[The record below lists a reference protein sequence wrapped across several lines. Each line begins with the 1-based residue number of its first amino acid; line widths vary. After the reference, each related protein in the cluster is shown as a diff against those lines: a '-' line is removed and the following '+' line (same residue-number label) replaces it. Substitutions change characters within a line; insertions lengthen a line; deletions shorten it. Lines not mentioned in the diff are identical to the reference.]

1 MQPHVPGA
9 RKATRSLPLV
19 HDGQPIR
26 VKAGFVALGAAMLA
40 IASWIEV
47 PMVPVPMTM
56 QTYAVLVI
64 GMALGWQVGAAT
76 ILAYL
81 GLAAVGVPVLAGGG
95 AGLARLV
102 GPTAG
107 YLAGFLAAAVLVGWL
122 AQRGWAGIGRCLV
135 AMALGHAVVL
145 GLGVLWLAYRIGWS
159 DAVDAGLI
167 PFLPGAVVK
176 SVLGAA
182 TIELLR
188 RLPSRAATRE
198 S

>member
-1 MQPHVPGA
+1 MQRHAPGA
-9 RKATRSLPLV
+9 RKAARSLPLV
-19 HDGQPIR
+19 HAGQPTT
-26 VKAGFVALGAAMLA
+26 VKAGFVVLGAAMLA

-81 GLAAVGVPVLAGGG
+81 GLAAIGAPVLAGGG
-95 AGLARLV
+95 AGLDRLV

-107 YLAGFLAAAVLVGWL
+107 YLAGFLVAAVLVGWL
-122 AQRGWAGIGRCLV
+122 ARRGWAGIGRCLI
-135 AMALGHAVVL
+135 AMVLGHAVVL
-145 GLGVLWLAYRIGWS
+145 GLGVTWLAYRIGWNN
-159 DAVDAGLI
+159 AVGAGLI
-167 PFLPGAVVK
+167 PFLPGAAVK
-176 SVLGAA
+176 SVLAA
-182 TIELLR
+182 VTVEMIR

-198 S
+198 R